1 MEWLLTDLNLGLV
14 GNCQIA
20 SLVDDRGTMVWT
32 CMPQIDSDPV
42 FCRLLRDAA
51 ETEAPGFFAIDLEN
65 HSHSDQEYQTNTAI
79 LDTTLYDADGGTVRI
94 TDVAPRYDYMGR
106 MFTPMMLLRRI
117 MPVSGSPR
125 IRIQLRP
132 ARDYGA
138 AACDTT
144 HGSNHIRY
152 LGADTTLRLTTDAP
166 LTHVL
171 EENFFLLDRPLY
183 LILGPDESI
192 PEACAD
198 AFHSHYRST
207 RNYWREWTRGLSIP
221 FEWQEAVIRAAITL
235 KLCTFE
241 DTGAVVAALT
251 TSIPE
256 AANSGRNWDY
266 RFCWL
271 RDSFFVVH
279 ALNRLGT
286 TMTMQRYL
294 DYIMNIAVEAGE
306 SELKPLYGIS
316 GRSLTDEQI
325 VESLSGYQGMPPVRR
340 GNQAFEQVQN
350 DVYGAVILSV
360 MQYFFDSRLIRSGTL
375 AEFRRLEPLGEWA
388 RRKYDQPDAGL
399 WEYRGRQRVHTF
411 SSIMCWAACDRL
423 AKIAAKLEQRD
434 RADYWRS
441 SARTIRDDILE
452 RAWDDEQQSFTESFG
467 RPEMDASL
475 LTMHDIGFIA
485 ADDPRFISTVDCIG
499 RHLLRDKHMFRYI
512 AADDFGEPENA
523 FNICTFWY
531 IDALA
536 SIGRFDEARD
546 LFENMLSLRN
556 PLGLLSEDIDPETG
570 TLWGNF
576 PQTYSMAGI
585 INAAVRLS
593 RPWEEALSAPDD
605 DHA

>member
-1 MEWLLTDLNLGLV
+1 MTDLNLGLV

-20 SLVDDRGTMVWT
+20 SLLDDRGTIVWT

-42 FCRLLRDAA
+42 FCRLLRGAT

-65 HSHSDQEYQTNTAI
+65 YSRSEQEYQTNTAI
-79 LDTTLYDADGGTVRI
+79 LDTTLYDTNGGAVRI

-106 MFTPMMLLRRI
+106 MFTPVMLLRRI

-125 IRIQLRP
+125 VRIQLRP

-152 LGADTTLRLTTDAP
+152 LGADTTLRLTTNAP

-171 EENFFLLDRPLY
+171 EESYFLLDQPLY

-207 RNYWREWTRGLSIP
+207 RKYWQQWARGLSIP

-271 RDSFFVVH
+271 RDSYFVVN

-360 MQYFFDSRLIRSGTL
+360 TQYFFDSRLIRSGTL

-388 RRKYDQPDAGL
+388 RRKYNQPDAGL

-411 SSIMCWAACDRL
+411 SSMMCWAACDRL
-423 AKIAAKLEQRD
+423 AKIARKLEEHD

-441 SARTIRDDILE
+441 SADSIRSDILE

-485 ADDPRFISTVDCIG
+485 ADDPRFVSTVECIG

-536 SIGRFDEARD
+536 SIGRLDEARD

-593 RPWEEALSAPDD
+593 RPWEEALSAPDN

>member
-1 MEWLLTDLNLGLV
+1 MADLNLGLV

-20 SLVDDRGTMVWT
+20 SLIDNRGTMVWT
-32 CMPQIDSDPV
+32 CLPQFDSDPV
-42 FCRLLRDAA
+42 FCRLLRDEA
-51 ETEAPGFFAIDLEN
+51 ETDAPGFFEVELVDY
-65 HSHSDQEYQTNTAI
+65 SHSEQSYQTNTAI
-79 LDTTLYDADGGTVRI
+79 LDTTLYDSNGDALRI
-94 TDVAPRYDYMGR
+94 TDVAPRYNYMGR
-106 MFTPMMLLRRI
+106 MFTPVMLMRRI
-117 MPVSGSPR
+117 MPISGSPR
-125 IRIQLRP
+125 IRIRLRP

-138 AACDTT
+138 SACTT
-144 HGSNHIRY
+144 TQGSNHIRY
-152 LGADTTLRLTTDAP
+152 LASDTTLRLTTDAA
-166 LTHVL
+166 LTHVI
-171 EENFFLLDRPLY
+171 EENVFLLDKPLY

-192 PEACAD
+192 PESCAD
-198 AFHSHYRST
+198 AFHTHYRAT
-207 RNYWREWTRGLSIP
+207 REYWQQWSRGLSIP
-221 FEWQEAVIRAAITL
+221 FEWQDAVIRAAITL

-256 AANSGRNWDY
+256 AAGSGRNWDY

-271 RDSFFVVH
+271 RDSYFVVH
-279 ALNRLGT
+279 ALNRLGA

-294 DYIMNIAVEAGE
+294 DYIMNIAVAAGDR
-306 SELKPLYGIS
+306 ELKPLYGIS
-316 GRSLTDEQI
+316 GRSLVDEQI
-325 VESLSGYQGMPPVRR
+325 VETLSGYQGMPPVRR
-340 GNQAFEQVQN
+340 GNEAFEQVQN

-360 MQYFFDSRLIRSGTL
+360 MQYFFDSRLIQSGTL

-388 RRKYDQPDAGL
+388 SKKYNQPDAGL

-423 AKIAAKLEQRD
+423 AKIAAKLGETE
-434 RADYWRS
+434 RAEHWTER
-441 SARTIRDDILE
+441 ARAIRAEILE
-452 RAWDDEQQSFTESFG
+452 RAWDPEQQSFTESFG

-475 LTMHDIGFIA
+475 LTMHDLGFIA
-485 ADDPRFISTVDCIG
+485 ADDPRFVSTVECIG

-536 SIGRFDEARD
+536 SIGRRDEARE
-546 LFENMLSLRN
+546 LFENMLELRN
-556 PLGLLSEDIDPETG
+556 PLGLLSEDIDPASG

-593 RPWEEALSAPDD
+593 RTWEEAFRTPSSDE
-605 DHA
+605 

>member
-1 MEWLLTDLNLGLV
+1 MSSLNIGLV
-14 GNCQIA
+14 GNCQVA
-20 SLVDDRGTMVWT
+20 SFIDERATMVWA
-32 CMPQIDSDPV
+32 CMPQFDSDPV
-42 FCRLLRDAA
+42 FCRLLRDDS
-51 ETEAPGFFAIDLEN
+51 EADLPGFFEVELVN
-65 HSHSDQEYQTNTAI
+65 FSHSEQAYQTNTAI
-79 LDTTLYDADGGTVRI
+79 LDTVLYDTNGGAVRI
-94 TDVAPRYDYMGR
+94 TDFAPRYAYVGR
-106 MFTPMMLLRRI
+106 MFTPMMLARRI
-117 MPVSGSPR
+117 RPESGAPR
-125 IRIQLRP
+125 IRIRLRP

-138 AACDTT
+138 GPCPTT
-144 HGSNHIRY
+144 HGSNHISY
-152 LGADTTLRLTTDAP
+152 TCSDTTLRLTTDAS
-166 LTHVL
+166 LTHVI
-171 EENFFLLDRPLY
+171 EENAFVLDKPLHLL
-183 LILGPDESI
+183 LGPNETI
-192 PEACAD
+192 PESCAD
-198 AFHSHYRST
+198 AFHAHFRAT
-207 RNYWREWTRGLSIP
+207 RDYWQGWSRGLSIP

-271 RDSFFVVH
+271 RDSYFVVQ

-286 TMTMQRYL
+286 TMTMERYL
-294 DYIMNIAVEAGE
+294 AYIMNIAAEAGDE
-306 SELKPLYGIS
+306 ELKPLYGIS

-340 GNQAFEQVQN
+340 GNQAYEQVQH
-350 DVYGAVILSV
+350 DVYGAVVLAV
-360 MQYFFDSRLIRSGTL
+360 TQFFFDSRLIKSGTL
-375 AEFRRLEPLGEWA
+375 AEFRRLESLGKWA
-388 RRKYDQPDAGL
+388 REKYDKPDAGL

-423 AKIAAKLEQRD
+423 AKIAVKLGENE
-434 RADYWRS
+434 RAVYWRD
-441 SARTIRDDILE
+441 SADVIRADILE
-452 RAWDDEQQSFTESFG
+452 RAWDPEQESFTESFG

-475 LTMHDIGFIA
+475 LTMHDIGFIDV
-485 ADDPRFISTVDCIG
+485 DDPRFVSTVECIG
-499 RHLLRDKHMFRYI
+499 RHLLRGHHMFRYI

-536 SIGRFDEARD
+536 AIGRMDEARE
-546 LFENMLSLRN
+546 LFENMLALRN

-570 TLWGNF
+570 ALWGNF

-593 RPWEEALSAPDD
+593 RSWEVSL
-605 DHA
+605 

>member
-1 MEWLLTDLNLGLV
+1 
-14 GNCQIA
+14 
-20 SLVDDRGTMVWT
+20 
-32 CMPQIDSDPV
+32 MPQFDSDPV
-42 FCRLLRDAA
+42 FCRLLRHDS
-51 ETEAPGFFAIDLEN
+51 ETDAPGFFAIELEDF
-65 HSHSDQEYQTNTAI
+65 SHSEQEYQTNTAI
-79 LDTTLYDADGGTVRI
+79 LDTTLYDTNGGALRI

-106 MFTPMMLLRRI
+106 MFTPVMIMRRV
-117 MPVSGSPR
+117 MAVSGSPR
-125 IRIQLRP
+125 IRIRLRP
-132 ARDYGA
+132 ARDHGA
-138 AACDTT
+138 AACDST

-152 LGADTTLRLTTDAP
+152 LCSDTTLRLTTNTA

-171 EENFFLLDRPLY
+171 EENLFLLDKPLY

-192 PEACAD
+192 PESCPD
-198 AFHSHYRST
+198 TFHMHYRST
-207 RNYWREWTRGLSIP
+207 RHYWQQWSRGLSIP
-221 FEWQEAVIRAAITL
+221 FDWQEAVIRAAITL

-256 AANSGRNWDY
+256 ASNSGRNWDY

-271 RDSFFVVH
+271 RDSYFVVH
-279 ALNRLGT
+279 ALNRLGA

-294 DYIMNIAVEAGE
+294 EYIMNIAVAAGDQG
-306 SELKPLYGIS
+306 LKPLYGIS
-316 GRSLTDEQI
+316 GRSLTNEEI
-325 VESLSGYQGMPPVRR
+325 IESLSGYQGMPPVRR

-360 MQYFFDSRLIRSGTL
+360 MQYFYDSRLIRSGTL
-375 AEFRRLEPLGEWA
+375 AEFKRLEPLGEWA

-423 AKIAAKLEQRD
+423 AKIAHKLEQHD
-434 RADYWRS
+434 RVEYWQS
-441 SARTIRDDILE
+441 SAASIRDVILE
-452 RAWDDEQQSFTESFG
+452 RAWDEEQQSFTESFG

-475 LTMHDIGFIA
+475 LTMHDIGIID
-485 ADDPRFISTVDCIG
+485 ADDPRFVSTVECIG

-536 SIGRFDEARD
+536 SIGRIDEARD

-556 PLGLLSEDIDPETG
+556 PLGLLSEDIDPATG

-593 RPWEEALSAPDD
+593 RSWEEALSAPLQCND
-605 DHA
+605 